1 MLGAVDSALTAV
13 TQSRPDIFDFGDKK
27 CDNCYLVK
35 NVNAYVAEVQKQLS
49 GQGVC
54 SLWDGEE
61 LAVKKTNDYSEQY
74 DILLSS
80 GHMRRGAGSYRGI
93 CRPAWF

>member
-1 MLGAVDSALTAV
+1 MLGAVDTALTGV
-13 TQSRPDIFDFGDKK
+13 TQSRPDLFDFDDKK

-35 NVNAYVAEVQKQLS
+35 NVNAYVAEVQKRLS

-61 LAVKKTNDYSEQY
+61 LAVKKTNDFSEQY

-80 GHMRRGAGSYRGI
+80 GHMRRGPGSYRGI